1 MNASLEH
8 LKALMDKYEPDN
20 DGYFD
25 EVSGFHSEAIGWNPH
40 GIWHGKCTRVSCKG
54 CPYENDTT
62 DHFKEDK

>member
-1 MNASLEH
+1 MNTSLEH
-8 LKALMDKYEPDN
+8 LKNLMDKWEPDN

-25 EVSGFHSEAIGWNPH
+25 EVGGFHSEAIGWNPH
-40 GIWHGKCTRVSCKG
+40 GIWHGECTRASCKG